1 MAVNRFYQ
9 GTPYQASLYTPPVEF
24 IGKALEAAQQQY
36 DVNYEIASK
45 LRDTYV
51 NARTPDKPRAAE
63 KMKEYSDQIDNIVA
77 KYNGDYSQATGD
89 LRNLLR
95 DVKKDFGPNGEMGAI
110 QNNYNI
116 EKAALEAGRKR
127 LGSKENGTDNI
138 QLNAM
143 KAYYDR
149 QGATT
154 FDKDK
159 GTWSTIASIDLP
171 NSYDIPKN
179 FEEYMAKVPERT
191 VEDMLPTQDM
201 TMDGYHVFEK
211 VKYSGKDYNEARQGW
226 RAMLNND
233 LQFQAYAQSL
243 AQLSGIDPTEFSET
257 ILKDYDQNILPG
269 RTGYTKVGREY
280 SFIRDYKGE
289 ELFKA
294 KMKAAAEGSGVDL
307 NNGTMVASKLKVADP
322 NRPAPQ
328 LAPEKEIDG
337 SSNIL
342 YDLGGGITQLM
353 GNYMYGASYYDLYK
367 ERFGSGKPVAY
378 SDLMTLPKYSNIN
391 RERLK
396 SIKDSNPK
404 LSDQEIIKMYN
415 LKEQENQWHT
425 NVQYVAFNT
434 SSGQQEAADKLLP
447 GLKAGSYRVYKID
460 SGTGAIGEVSPQELY
475 KSLAVSDDA
484 SKGVAKSKQ
493 PALGFAMG
501 FTNHVASGSVLIADP
516 EGNSVYSIAPARA
529 DFYNAQERIIKQ
541 LMQPLIEKRAKSSL
555 PVQFTSAADGTPS
568 YIASKL
574 SYLNGDEVVT
584 FHRARWNAQG
594 QPEVDPEPILAED
607 GSVLGPQ
614 GMEMFLMKDIF
625 AQLVPRN
632 SIGMFKAEQLM
643 LNND

>member
-36 DVNYEIASK
+36 EVNYEIASK

-89 LRNLLR
+89 LRGLIRN
-95 DVKKDFGPNGEMGAI
+95 VKKDFGPNGEMGAI

-127 LGSKENGTDNI
+127 LGAKENGTDNI

-149 QGATT
+149 VGATT

-159 GTWSTIASIDLP
+159 GTWSTVASIDLP
-171 NSYDIPKN
+171 NAYDIPKN
-179 FEEYMAKVPERT
+179 FEEYIAKVPERT
-191 VEDMLPTQDM
+191 VEDMVPTQDM

-211 VKYSGKDYNEARQGW
+211 VKYSGKDYNEAKQGW

-243 AQLSGIDPTEFSET
+243 AQLSGIDPSEFSET

-269 RTGYTKVGREY
+269 RTGFTQVGREY
-280 SFIRDYKGE
+280 QFIRDYKGE

-294 KMKAAAEGSGVDL
+294 KMKAAAEGSGADI
-307 NNGTMVASKLKVADP
+307 SKDGSAVTSRLKVA
-322 NRPAPQ
+322 NTGRPAPQ
-328 LAPEKEIDG
+328 LAPEKEYLGDG
-337 SSNIL
+337 STWGAWAALLQQHPDS
-342 YDLGGGITQLM
+342 YGGMTSEQV
-353 GNYMYGASYYDLYK
+353 AAK
-367 ERFGSGKPVAY
+367 ARKPPAY
-378 SDLMTLPKYSNIN
+378 SDLMTSPKYSNLN
-391 RERLK
+391 RDRLK
-396 SIKDSNPK
+396 SIKDANPNM
-404 LSDQEIIKMYN
+404 SDLELVKAYN
-415 LKEQENQWHT
+415 LKEEENQWHT
-425 NVQYVAFNT
+425 AIQYVAFNT

-447 GLKAGSYRVYKID
+447 GLKAGGYRVYAVKNETGEIAEID
-460 SGTGAIGEVSPQELY
+460 SRELY
-475 KSLAVSDDA
+475 ETLAVSDDA
-484 SKGVAKSKQ
+484 SKGIAKSKQ

-501 FTNHVASGSVLIADP
+501 FTNHVPTGSIMIADP
-516 EGNSVYSIAPARA
+516 AGDVNTVYAIAPARA
-529 DFYNAQERIIKQ
+529 DFKNAQERVIKQ
-541 LMQPLIEKRAKSSL
+541 LMQPLIERRAKSSL
-555 PVQFTSAADGTPS
+555 PVQFTTAADGTPS

-574 SYLNGDEVVT
+574 SYMNGDEVVT
-584 FHRARWNAQG
+584 FHKARWNAQG
-594 QPEVDPEPILAED
+594 QPELDPDPILAED

-614 GMEMFLMKDIF
+614 GMEMFLMKDLFREII
-625 AQLVPRN
+625 PRD
-632 SIGMFKAEQLM
+632 SVAMFKAEKLM
-643 LNND
+643 LNNS